1 MRRFSLFD
9 DVFADGA
16 AWNVN
21 GSTTTLECAEFEGVL
36 GMLSS
41 SASELKSVK
50 SEPEKLGVEEIELE
64 ELAQLDRR
72 GVRLVGVTG
81 TRRGGDG
88 TARVGGV
95 YT

>member
-1 MRRFSLFD
+1 LFD
-9 DVFADGA
+9 DVFAEGA

-21 GSTTTLECAEFEGVL
+21 GSTTTLEFAEVEGVL

-50 SEPEKLGVEEIELE
+50 SEPEKLGVDDIELE
-64 ELAQLDRR
+64 EELVQLDRR
-72 GVRLVGVTG
+72 GVRFVGVTG
-81 TRRGGDG
+81 TGGRGCGIG
-88 TARVGGV
+88 REGGV